1 MIVTVELGVAGNNG
15 IGDNVGAGPAAVPF
29 YSNAT
34 KTTAVLKHHRLPMY
48 DVRTPGLHP
57 CVHHRIGP
65 LTSIAIRLTLPKFHS
80 ATFFWKLNLLQLLVS
95 LLCANVVSD
104 K

>member
-1 MIVTVELGVAGNNG
+1 MSVLVLLWYLFTAMPQI
-15 IGDNVGAGPAAVPF
+15 
-29 YSNAT
+29 
-34 KTTAVLKHHRLPMY
+34 KTTAVLKRHRLPMY